1 LTKKQ
6 KEFSINPG
14 DNIEAISA
22 LNIKGYF
29 HGTLVEKPTVTKTA
43 SAGQLAHWSKLL
55 SPYQKYLPKCKA
67 PTWTGHR

>member
-14 DNIEAISA
+14 DTIEAISA

-29 HGTLVEKPTVTKTA
+29 HETIVEKPPVTRTA
-43 SAGQLAHWSKLL
+43 SAGQLVHW
-55 SPYQKYLPKCKA
+55 
-67 PTWTGHR
+67 